1 MGKRSG
7 AKPLTMLD
15 GAGRDEVA
23 ARMGKSGRQKEAEEN
38 VNMNIAISAA
48 VMAVMSLV
56 LGFVV
61 HGWLLAPDY
70 KALGPLFRPEEQQ
83 MAFFGFMI
91 AAHIL
96 IGIGFTWIYRMG
108 REAKPFLGQ
117 GVRFGLA
124 VAVLA
129 VIPIYLIYYAV
140 QPMPGNVV
148 AKQIVFG
155 TIGAVPVSYTHL
167 TLPTI
172 LRV

>member
-1 MGKRSG
+1 
-7 AKPLTMLD
+7 
-15 GAGRDEVA
+15 
-23 ARMGKSGRQKEAEEN
+23 
-38 VNMNIAISAA
+38 MNSKFVMSAV
-48 VMAVMSLV
+48 VMAVMSLL

-70 KALGPLFRPEEQQ
+70 KALGTLFRPDEQQ
-83 MAFFGFMI
+83 MSFFAFMVC
-91 AAHIL
+91 AHIL

-124 VAVLA
+124 VAVLS

-140 QPMPGNVV
+140 QPIPGNVV

-155 TIGAVPVSYTHL
+155 TIVAVLMGIVCAWINQDKPA
-167 TLPTI
+167 
-172 LRV
+172 

>member
-1 MGKRSG
+1 M
-7 AKPLTMLD
+7 
-15 GAGRDEVA
+15 
-23 ARMGKSGRQKEAEEN
+23 
-38 VNMNIAISAA
+38 SAV
-48 VMAVMSLV
+48 VMAVMSLL

-70 KALGPLFRPEEQQ
+70 KALGALFRPDTEQ
-83 MAFFGFMI
+83 MSFFGFMI
-91 AAHIL
+91 AAHVL
-96 IGIGFTWIYRMG
+96 IGVGFTWIYRMG

-124 VAVLA
+124 VAVLS

-155 TIGAVPVSYTHL
+155 TIVAMLMGIVCAWINQDKPA
-167 TLPTI
+167 
-172 LRV
+172 

>member
-1 MGKRSG
+1 MNGKFIVS
-7 AKPLTMLD
+7 
-15 GAGRDEVA
+15 V
-23 ARMGKSGRQKEAEEN
+23 
-38 VNMNIAISAA
+38 V
-48 VMAVMSLV
+48 VMAVMSLL

-61 HGWLLAPDY
+61 HAWLLAPDY
-70 KALGPLFRPEEQQ
+70 KALGALFRPDDQQ
-83 MAFFGFMI
+83 MAFFPFMI
-91 AAHIL
+91 CAHVL

-124 VAVLA
+124 VAVLS

-155 TIGAVPVSYTHL
+155 TIGAVLMGIVCAWINQDKPA
-167 TLPTI
+167 
-172 LRV
+172 

>member
-1 MGKRSG
+1 
-7 AKPLTMLD
+7 MLD

-155 TIGAVPVSYTHL
+155 TIGAVLMGIVCAW
-167 TLPTI
+167 I
-172 LRV
+172 NQDRAKA

>member
-1 MGKRSG
+1 MKF
-7 AKPLTMLD
+7 
-15 GAGRDEVA
+15 
-23 ARMGKSGRQKEAEEN
+23 
-38 VNMNIAISAA
+38 AISAA

-56 LGFVV
+56 LGFIV

-70 KALGPLFRPEEQQ
+70 KALGALYRPEDQQ
-83 MAFFGFMI
+83 MGFFGFMI

-96 IGIGFTWIYRMG
+96 IGIGFAWIYRMG

-129 VIPIYLIYYAV
+129 VIPMYLIYYAV
-140 QPMPGNVV
+140 QPMPGNLV

-155 TIGAVPVSYTHL
+155 TIAIVLMGIVCAWINQDTAKA
-167 TLPTI
+167 
-172 LRV
+172 

>member
-1 MGKRSG
+1 MS
-7 AKPLTMLD
+7 
-15 GAGRDEVA
+15 
-23 ARMGKSGRQKEAEEN
+23 
-38 VNMNIAISAA
+38 MNFAISAA
-48 VMAVMSLV
+48 VMAIMSLV

-61 HGWLLAPDY
+61 HGWLLAPEY
-70 KALGPLFRPEEQQ
+70 KALGALFRPEDQQ
-83 MAFFGFMI
+83 MGFFGFMI
-91 AAHIL
+91 AAHVL

-155 TIGAVPVSYTHL
+155 TIGAVLMGIVCAW
-167 TLPTI
+167 I
-172 LRV
+172 NQDRAKA

>member
-1 MGKRSG
+1 MPANASANGGGK
-7 AKPLTMLD
+7 
-15 GAGRDEVA
+15 
-23 ARMGKSGRQKEAEEN
+23 
-38 VNMNIAISAA
+38 MNSRFVMSAV
-48 VMAVMSLV
+48 VMAVMSLL

-70 KALGPLFRPEEQQ
+70 KALGALFRPDEEQ
-83 MAFFGFMI
+83 MSFFGFMI
-91 AAHIL
+91 AAHVL
-96 IGIGFTWIYRMG
+96 IGVGFTWIYRMG

-124 VAVLA
+124 VAVLS

-155 TIGAVPVSYTHL
+155 TIVAVLMGIVCAWINQDKPA
-167 TLPTI
+167 
-172 LRV
+172 

>member
-1 MGKRSG
+1 
-7 AKPLTMLD
+7 
-15 GAGRDEVA
+15 
-23 ARMGKSGRQKEAEEN
+23 
-38 VNMNIAISAA
+38 MNSRFVMSAV
-48 VMAVMSLV
+48 VMAVMSLL

-70 KALGPLFRPEEQQ
+70 KSLGALFRPDNEQ
-83 MAFFGFMI
+83 MSFFGFMI
-91 AAHIL
+91 AAHVL
-96 IGIGFTWIYRMG
+96 IGVGFTWIYRMG

-124 VAVLA
+124 VAVLS

-155 TIGAVPVSYTHL
+155 TIVAVLMGIVCAWINQDKPA
-167 TLPTI
+167 
-172 LRV
+172 